1 MCDVKGVKEQWVQ
14 ESILKTM
21 PDLGFGFM
29 PNSYAIRNDPN
40 LYTPG
45 LTS

>member
-1 MCDVKGVKEQWVQ
+1 MSGMKGVKEQWVQ
-14 ESILKTM
+14 ESIPKTM

-29 PNSYAIRNDPN
+29 PNSYPIPNDPN
-40 LYTPG
+40 PYTPG